1 MSISAAE
8 VWSKVG
14 QIIPHRRLF
23 MERPMVDP
31 QVGWHDMTWQKWTRP
46 PTVVDN

>member
-1 MSISAAE
+1 MSISAEE

-14 QIIPHRRLF
+14 QIIHHRNLF

-31 QVGWHDMTWQKWTRP
+31 QFGWHDMTWQTCTRP
-46 PTVVDN
+46 PTVLDD